1 MNPFRSELQPEG
13 LAQKNYF
20 ALFGLPVA
28 FGVDSAALEAGWKR
42 MQRTVHPDRFARA
55 DDAQKRLALQWS
67 TLINEAYAVLKDP
80 LRRAEYLCGLAGVTV
95 DAHSNTRMPE
105 DFLELQMSLREEL
118 SEIQDLPQSP
128 AREAALSALRAQ
140 CSQQMSQGLD
150 RLKALL
156 DSNRRP
162 GPGGDPS
169 GAQAGHDAPD
179 TDLCRLAAAQ
189 IRALMFVKKLQA
201 EIA

>member
-1 MNPFRSELQPEG
+1 MNLFRSESLPEG

-28 FGVDSAALEAGWKR
+28 FSVDSASLEAGWKR

-80 LRRAEYLCGLAGVTV
+80 LRRAEYLCGLAGVSV

-105 DFLELQMSLREEL
+105 DFLEVQMRLREEL
-118 SEIQDLPQSP
+118 SEIHDLSPSP
-128 AREAALSALRAQ
+128 AREAALSSLRAQ
-140 CSQQMSQGLD
+140 CSQQMSQGID
-150 RLKALL
+150 RLASLL
-156 DSNRRP
+156 DPVQARCYSADRSAQSSDVLP
-162 GPGGDPS
+162 DP
-169 GAQAGHDAPD
+169 DV
-179 TDLCRLAAAQ
+179 CRLAAEQ

-201 EIA
+201 EAA

>member
-1 MNPFRSELQPEG
+1 MNLFRSESQPEG

-20 ALFGLPVA
+20 ALFGLPVS
-28 FGVDSAALEAGWKR
+28 FSVDNAGLEAGWKR

-80 LRRAEYLCGLAGVTV
+80 LRRAEYLCGLAGVSV
-95 DAHSNTRMPE
+95 DAHSSTRMPE
-105 DFLELQMSLREEL
+105 DFLEVQMRLREEL
-118 SEIQDLPQSP
+118 SEIHDLPQSP

-140 CSQQMSQGLD
+140 CSQQMSQGID
-150 RLKALL
+150 RLTSLL
-156 DSNRRP
+156 DPVLAQSH
-162 GPGGDPS
+162 GAGSAAQYGDVL
-169 GAQAGHDAPD
+169 PD
-179 TDLCRLAAAQ
+179 RDLCRLAAEQ

-201 EIA
+201 EAA

>member
-1 MNPFRSELQPEG
+1 MNLFRSESLPEG

-20 ALFGLPVA
+20 ALFGLPVS
-28 FGVDSAALEAGWKR
+28 FSVDSAGLEAGWKR

-80 LRRAEYLCGLAGVTV
+80 LRRAEYLCSLAGVSV

-105 DFLELQMSLREEL
+105 DFLELQLRLREEL
-118 SEIQDLPQSP
+118 SEIHDLPPSP

-140 CSQQMSQGLD
+140 CSQQMSQGID
-150 RLKALL
+150 RLASLL
-156 DSNRRP
+156 
-162 GPGGDPS
+162 GPVLAQSHGADPAAESGDFL
-169 GAQAGHDAPD
+169 PD
-179 TDLCRLAAAQ
+179 HDLCRLAAEQ
-189 IRALMFVKKLQA
+189 IRALMFVQKLQA
-201 EIA
+201 EAA

>member
-1 MNPFRSELQPEG
+1 VNPSRSELPPEG

-28 FGVDSAALEAGWKR
+28 FGIDAAALDAGWKR

-80 LRRAEYLCGLAGVTV
+80 LRRAEYLCGLAGVPV
-95 DAHSNTRMPE
+95 DAQSNTRMPA
-105 DFLELQMSLREEL
+105 DFLELQMRLREEL
-118 SEIQDLPQSP
+118 SELQELPQS
-128 AREAALSALRAQ
+128 AVREAALSALRVQ

-150 RLKALL
+150 RLQALL
-156 DSNRRP
+156 DRDRRLGLTRGLNSTQTAHETP
-162 GPGGDPS
+162 
-169 GAQAGHDAPD
+169 DA
-179 TDLCRLAAAQ
+179 DLCRLAAEQ